1 MKLGIVI
8 PLKAKSISKNWSIV
22 EESLFQTLLSIKNQ
36 KCQNFEAVVVGHDCP
51 IFLENSDQFG
61 KNISFMLFDARMPPE
76 LSNDQEQNQIKFEL
90 DRCSKIYQGYKYLK
104 ECAVSHV
111 FSLDA
116 DDLLRDDFLEC
127 LSNEKT
133 IHSFII
139 EKGYVFYKSKKILN
153 EIDNF
158 SAFCGS
164 SLVASSKLLE
174 NNNTDQDF
182 ESFLF
187 RKVGHVA
194 MRNYFDLNNITY
206 TIPKERLVMYIR
218 DNGENISRYGRLS
231 FIYSLKRTLKLLLR
245 YKKLTEELKKRF
257 ALNI

>member
-1 MKLGIVI
+1 MKIGIVI

-22 EESLFQTLLSIKNQ
+22 EESLFQTLMSIKNQ

-51 IFLENSDQFG
+51 SFLENKEQFG
-61 KNISFMLFDARMPPE
+61 DNISFMLFDTRMPPE
-76 LSNDQEQNQIKFEL
+76 LSSDQEQNQIKFEL

-104 ECAVSHV
+104 GYSVSHV

-116 DDLLRDDFLEC
+116 DDLLRDDFVEFLLEK
-127 LSNEKT
+127 NT
-133 IHSFII
+133 AHSFLI

-153 EIDNF
+153 EINNF

-174 NNNTDQDF
+174 NSNNDQDF

-194 MRNYFDLNNITY
+194 MRSSWDRMASDQLC
-206 TIPKERLVMYIR
+206 
-218 DNGENISRYGRLS
+218 
-231 FIYSLKRTLKLLLR
+231 
-245 YKKLTEELKKRF
+245 
-257 ALNI
+257 AW